1 MTTYEKYAWDT
12 PGEAARNAAASYERY
27 FVPSIGRPF
36 ARPVIEAPNLRQGER
51 VLDVACGTGIAAR
64 LAAERVAPNGTV
76 VGIDP
81 HPGMLEAARRTSGDV
96 EWKQGAAE
104 DLPLSDGSFDAV
116 VCSLGFQFFAD
127 KGKALEEMGRVLT
140 PGGRL
145 ALGTAGPIPPPMA
158 AIAEVLADRIGPESS
173 MFVHTVFSV
182 HDADQL
188 GSMVQTAGFDDVEVT
203 TGPVSL
209 RLPPPAD
216 FFWQY
221 VHSTPL
227 AGIAIGTDEDTRAAL
242 ERDVVE
248 RCQPFVDGDALV
260 MEPRLLLAT
269 ARRSNGATEREVR

>member
-1 MTTYEKYAWDT
+1 MGTYEKYAWDIS
-12 PGEAARNAAASYERY
+12 GEAARNAGASYERY

-36 ARPVIEAPNLRQGER
+36 ARLVIEAPDLRQGER
-51 VLDVACGTGIAAR
+51 VLDVACGTGVAAR
-64 LAAERVAPNGTV
+64 LAAERVAPTGTV

-81 HPGMLEAARRTSGDV
+81 NPGMLEAARRTSGDV

-104 DLPLSDGSFDAV
+104 DLPLPDGSFDVV

-127 KGKALEEMGRVLT
+127 KGRGLKEMGRVLT

-145 ALGTAGPIPPPMA
+145 ALGTAGPTPPLMA
-158 AIAEVLADRIGPESS
+158 AIAEVLADRIGPEAS

-188 GSMVQTAGFDDVEVT
+188 GSMVETARFDHVEVA
-203 TGPVSL
+203 TGSVSL

-227 AGIAIGTDEDTRAAL
+227 AGIAIGTDDDTRAAL

-248 RCQPFVDGDALV
+248 RCQPFVDGDDLV

-269 ARRSNGATEREVR
+269 ARRS